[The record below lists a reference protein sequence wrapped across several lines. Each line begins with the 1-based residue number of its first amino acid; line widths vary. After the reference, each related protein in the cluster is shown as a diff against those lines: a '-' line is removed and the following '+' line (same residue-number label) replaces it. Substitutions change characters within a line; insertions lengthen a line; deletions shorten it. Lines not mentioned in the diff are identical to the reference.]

1 MRVLCSP
8 DPTRSPALR
17 HLDLSSRCEPDS
29 PRDRRNLRLP
39 LSPSPTLQFS
49 GRSWPESDQLSGFLA
64 RCPEYLESQALLPS
78 VPIPTSCQPR
88 RSLTWAGPARRAG
101 DKGPG
106 RDPLLCRAYLTPHPK
121 TGTRKEQ
128 LKSQVQHGNQE
139 ECNGSGS
146 CLVAESLAGC
156 CYKASPCA
164 SMIKGEKK
172 GGERVEKVRKKK
184 KKKKKNLFK
193 RWQTRYWFGGLVLF
207 CLGFVFLFAPTMLP
221 EISLPP
227 TSHP

>member
-17 HLDLSSRCEPDS
+17 HLDPSSRCEPES
-29 PRDRRNLRLP
+29 PRDRCNLRP
-39 LSPSPTLQFS
+39 ALSPSPTLQFS
-49 GRSWPESDQLSGFLA
+49 GRSWPGAEQPSGFLV
-64 RCPEYLESQALLPS
+64 RCPEYPGSPALLPS

-106 RDPLLCRAYLTPHPK
+106 RHPLLCRAYLTPHPK

-128 LKSQVQHGNQE
+128 LKSQVQRGNQE

-172 GGERVEKVRKKK
+172 RGGVCLI
-184 KKKKKNLFK
+184 LF
-193 RWQTRYWFGGLVLF
+193 F
-207 CLGFVFLFAPTMLP
+207 FVCAHTVCTYDYND
-221 EISLPP
+221 EI
-227 TSHP
+227 

>member
-17 HLDLSSRCEPDS
+17 HLDPSSRCEPES
-29 PRDRRNLRLP
+29 PRDRCNLRP
-39 LSPSPTLQFS
+39 ALSPSPTLQFS
-49 GRSWPESDQLSGFLA
+49 GRSWPGAEQPSGFLV
-64 RCPEYLESQALLPS
+64 RCPEYPGSPALLPS

-106 RDPLLCRAYLTPHPK
+106 RHPLLCRAYLTPHPK

-128 LKSQVQHGNQE
+128 LKSQVQRGNQE

-164 SMIKGEKK
+164 SMIKGTVSFFSE
-172 GGERVEKVRKKK
+172 
-184 KKKKKNLFK
+184 NLSFFH
-193 RWQTRYWFGGLVLF
+193 RCRDSEDRLSVAGRARGTFGGRRKAVRDR
-207 CLGFVFLFAPTMLP
+207 FALQGGTGDFP
-221 EISLPP
+221 
-227 TSHP
+227 